1 MLIYDM
7 YTYIY
12 IDRYVYN
19 YIYIVFTLKDTFIA
33 NQHWDGISRY
43 LFHCPVFLGYIPTG
57 HEFYSLCGS
66 LIWGTLNAISTP
78 SDSRLLP
85 FSASWSSSAAASSP
99 ASQVQVGWKIDV
111 YVCHVIHVLHG
122 MCINVKPPIS
132 CTSGHASFSFSKT

>member
-19 YIYIVFTLKDTFIA
+19 YTYIVFTLKDTFIA

-78 SDSRLLP
+78 SDSRLSNIEEGNRTAVAG
-85 FSASWSSSAAASSP
+85 SANP
-99 ASQVQVGWKIDV
+99 NLRTV
-111 YVCHVIHVLHG
+111 HVWPT
-122 MCINVKPPIS
+122 NDKS
-132 CTSGHASFSFSKT
+132 D